1 MTPDSEG
8 VIRLA
13 VFVGVFI
20 ALAAAEMAWPY
31 RQEFSRGK
39 RWFSNIGLSV
49 LNTLVVRLLSLLLPV
64 LPVAV
69 AVMIDGEGVLGALFM
84 PAFVSCVAGFL
95 LLDLAVY
102 MQHVVFHHV
111 PWFWRL
117 HRVHHADTQFD
128 VTTAIRFHP
137 VEILL
142 SLVWKVAVIITF
154 GIPALAVLVFEV
166 VLNVSA
172 MFSHAN
178 VRLPVSI
185 DRVLRAIVVTPD
197 MHRVHHSIVPREINT
212 NFGFNLSVWDRL
224 FGTYL
229 QAAQQDARVMPFGLP
244 SYQQPEAS
252 SLAWLLLFPFL
263 RGKIL

>member
-1 MTPDSEG
+1 MAPDSEG
-8 VIRLA
+8 FIRLA

-31 RQEFSRGK
+31 RKEFSRGK

-69 AVMIDGEGVLGALFM
+69 AVMADGEGLLGALAL
-84 PAFVSCVAGFL
+84 PAIVTGVAGFL

-128 VTTAIRFHP
+128 VTTAVRFHP

-154 GIPALAVLVFEV
+154 GIPALAVLVFEI
-166 VLNVSA
+166 VLNASA

-178 VRLPVSI
+178 VRLPVSL

-197 MHRVHHSIVPREINT
+197 MHRVHHSVVPREINT

-229 QAAQQDARVMPFGLP
+229 QETKQDPRVMPFGLP
-244 SYQQPEAS
+244 SNQRPETS
-252 SLAWLLLFPFL
+252 SLAWLLLFPFH

>member
-20 ALAAAEMAWPY
+20 ALAAAEMAWPF

-39 RWFSNIGLSV
+39 RWFSNFGLSM

-69 AVMIDGEGVLGALFM
+69 AVMVDGEGLLGALAM
-84 PAFVSCVAGFL
+84 PPIVTGLAGFL

-117 HRVHHADTQFD
+117 PPGGRYGHA
-128 VTTAIRFHP
+128 P
-137 VEILL
+137 
-142 SLVWKVAVIITF
+142 
-154 GIPALAVLVFEV
+154 
-166 VLNVSA
+166 
-172 MFSHAN
+172 
-178 VRLPVSI
+178 
-185 DRVLRAIVVTPD
+185 
-197 MHRVHHSIVPREINT
+197 
-212 NFGFNLSVWDRL
+212 
-224 FGTYL
+224 
-229 QAAQQDARVMPFGLP
+229 
-244 SYQQPEAS
+244 
-252 SLAWLLLFPFL
+252 
-263 RGKIL
+263 

>member
-13 VFVGVFI
+13 VFVGVFLL
-20 ALAAAEMAWPY
+20 LAAVERAWPY
-31 RQEFSRGK
+31 RPEFTRGK
-39 RWFSNIGLSV
+39 RWLSNVGLSV
-49 LNTLVVRLLSLLLPV
+49 LNTLVVRVLSLVLPV

-69 AVMIDGEGVLGALFM
+69 AVMAEGKGLLGALSM
-84 PAFVSCVAGFL
+84 PAILACIAGFL

-102 MQHVVFHHV
+102 MQHVLFHHV

-142 SLVWKVAVIITF
+142 SLVWKAAVIITF
-154 GIPALAVLVFEV
+154 GIPTLAVLVFEI
-166 VLNVSA
+166 VLNASA

-178 VRLPVSI
+178 VKLPRSI
-185 DRVLRAIVVTPD
+185 DRLLRAIVVTPD
-197 MHRVHHSIVPREINT
+197 MHRVHHSVVPREINT

-244 SYQQPEAS
+244 GYQRPETS
-252 SLAWLLLFPFL
+252 SLAWLLLFPFH
-263 RGKIL
+263 RGKVL

>member
-1 MTPDSEG
+1 MEPGSEG
-8 VIRLA
+8 FIRLA
-13 VFVGVFI
+13 VFVSIFL
-20 ALAAAEMAWPY
+20 ALALAERARPF
-31 RQEFSRGK
+31 RKEFTRGE
-39 RWFSNIGLSV
+39 RWLSNIGLSV
-49 LNTLVVRLLSLLLPV
+49 LNTLVVRLLSIVLPL

-69 AVMIDGEGVLGALFM
+69 AVLAEGQGLFGALAM
-84 PAFVSCVAGFL
+84 PPIAAGIAGFL
-95 LLDLAVY
+95 VLDLAVY

-117 HRVHHADTQFD
+117 HRVHHSDTQFD

-154 GIPALAVLVFEV
+154 GIPALAVLVFEI
-166 VLNVSA
+166 VLNASA

-178 VRLPVSI
+178 VGLPQAL
-185 DRVLRAIVVTPD
+185 DRALRTVVVTPD
-197 MHRVHHSIVPREINT
+197 MHRVHHSVVPREINM

-229 QAAQQDARVMPFGLP
+229 RATQQDARVMSFGLP
-244 SYQQPEAS
+244 SYQRPETS
-252 SLAWLLLFPFL
+252 SLLWLLLFPFH

>member
-49 LNTLVVRLLSLLLPV
+49 LSTLVVRLLSLLLPV

-69 AVMIDGEGVLGALFM
+69 AVMVDGEGGLGALFM

-142 SLVWKVAVIITF
+142 SLVWKIAVIIAF

>member
-69 AVMIDGEGVLGALFM
+69 AVTVDGEGLLGALSM
-84 PAFVSCVAGFL
+84 PTFVTCVAGFL

-142 SLVWKVAVIITF
+142 SLVWKIAVIIAF

-166 VLNVSA
+166 VLNASA

-178 VRLPVSI
+178 VRLPGSL
-185 DRVLRAIVVTPD
+185 DRALRAIVVTPD
-197 MHRVHHSIVPREINT
+197 MHRVHHSVVPREINT

-229 QAAQQDARVMPFGLP
+229 QAAQQDARAMPFGLP

-263 RGKIL
+263 RGKVL

>member
-8 VIRLA
+8 FIRLA

-39 RWFSNIGLSV
+39 RWLSNISLSV
-49 LNTLVVRLLSLLLPV
+49 LNTLVVRVLSLLLPV

-69 AVMIDGEGVLGALFM
+69 AVMVDGEGVLGALAM
-84 PAFVSCVAGFL
+84 PAIVTGVAGFL

-154 GIPALAVLVFEV
+154 GIPALAVLVFEI
-166 VLNVSA
+166 VLNASA

-178 VRLPVSI
+178 VRLPVSL

-197 MHRVHHSIVPREINT
+197 MHRVHHSVVPREINT

-229 QAAQQDARVMPFGLP
+229 QETKQDARVMPFGLP
-244 SYQQPEAS
+244 SYQRPEAS
-252 SLAWLLLFPFL
+252 SLAWLLLFPFH

>member
-1 MTPDSEG
+1 MEPGSEG
-8 VIRLA
+8 FIRLA
-13 VFVGVFI
+13 VFVGIFL
-20 ALAAAEMAWPY
+20 ALALAERVWPF
-31 RQEFSRGK
+31 RKEFTRGE
-39 RWFSNIGLSV
+39 RWLSNIGLSV
-49 LNTLVVRLLSLLLPV
+49 LNTLVVRLLSIVLPL

-69 AVMIDGEGVLGALFM
+69 AALDEGQGLFGALAL
-84 PAFVSCVAGFL
+84 PSLAAGIVGFL
-95 LLDLAVY
+95 VLDLAVY

-117 HRVHHADTQFD
+117 HRVHHSDTQFD

-166 VLNVSA
+166 VLNASA

-178 VRLPVSI
+178 VRLPGSI
-185 DRVLRAIVVTPD
+185 DQALRAIVVTPD
-197 MHRVHHSIVPREINT
+197 MHRVHHSVVPREINT

-244 SYQQPEAS
+244 GYQRSEAS
-252 SLAWLLLFPFL
+252 SLSWLLVFPFL
-263 RGKIL
+263 RGKVL

>member
-1 MTPDSEG
+1 MSPGSEG

-13 VFVGVFI
+13 VFAGVFLL
-20 ALAAAEMAWPY
+20 LAAAERAWPF
-31 RQEFSRGK
+31 RPEFSRGA
-39 RWFSNIGLSV
+39 RWVSNISLSL
-49 LNTLVVRLLSLLLPV
+49 LNTLVVRLIVIVLPLLPV
-64 LPVAV
+64 AIAAQFGGGGVSQ
-69 AVMIDGEGVLGALFM
+69 MIGLSPLAAG
-84 PAFVSCVAGFL
+84 VAGFL

-142 SLVWKVAVIITF
+142 SLVWKAAVIIVF
-154 GIPALAVLVFEV
+154 GIPALAVLVFEI
-166 VLNVSA
+166 VLNASA

-178 VRLPVSI
+178 VRLPSSI

-197 MHRVHHSIVPREINT
+197 MHRVHHSVVPREINT

-244 SYQQPEAS
+244 SYQLPETS
-252 SLAWLLLFPFL
+252 SLAWLLLFPFH
-263 RGKIL
+263 RGKVL

>member
-8 VIRLA
+8 FIRLA

-39 RWFSNIGLSV
+39 RWLSNISLSV
-49 LNTLVVRLLSLLLPV
+49 FNTLVVRLLSFLLPV

-69 AVMIDGEGVLGALFM
+69 AVMVDGEGVLGALGM
-84 PAFVSCVAGFL
+84 PAIVAGVAGFL

-154 GIPALAVLVFEV
+154 GIPALAVLVFEI
-166 VLNVSA
+166 VLNASA

-178 VRLPVSI
+178 VRLPGSL

-197 MHRVHHSIVPREINT
+197 MHRVHHSVVPREINK

-229 QAAQQDARVMPFGLP
+229 QETKQDARVMPFGLP
-244 SYQQPEAS
+244 SYQRPETS
-252 SLAWLLLFPFL
+252 SLAWLLLFPFH